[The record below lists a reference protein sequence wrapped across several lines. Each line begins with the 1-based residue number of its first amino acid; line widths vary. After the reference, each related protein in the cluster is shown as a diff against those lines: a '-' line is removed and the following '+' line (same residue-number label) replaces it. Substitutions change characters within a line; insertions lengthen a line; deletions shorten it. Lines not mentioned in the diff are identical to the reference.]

1 MVPHVIEPAEE
12 RVTKILR
19 SFKEPI
25 VSDVFA
31 RVVPDAFGRIQFRP
45 VGREREHFHI
55 SAVRSEPVRDFRL
68 GVIRGIVLNQVDAVT
83 AAIEGGH
90 HHLLHESQI
99 GLPLK
104 VIFLMEVDEIGV
116 VQTDRSK
123 DLLGMALPQRGNL
136 RLAATLGPGGM
147 QGGRSEE
154 HTSELQSPDHLVCR
168 LLLEKKKIN
177 KKIKKQIIINSKN
190 ELLDME

>member
-1 MVPHVIEPAEE
+1 ME
-12 RVTKILR
+12 R
-19 SFKEPI
+19 
-25 VSDVFA
+25 
-31 RVVPDAFGRIQFRP
+31 
-45 VGREREHFHI
+45 FHI
-55 SAVRSEPVRDFRL
+55 SEVLPF
-68 GVIRGIVLNQVDAVT
+68 VLNQVDAVT

-90 HHLLHESQI
+90 HHLLHENQI

-147 QGGRSEE
+147 QGGRLPKRSLVFENKSPRLRFWRFFLIRVGVAYPFALLFQIGLHQSSGRPLHGVAQVSE
-154 HTSELQSPDHLVCR
+154 
-168 LLLEKKKIN
+168 
-177 KKIKKQIIINSKN
+177 
-190 ELLDME
+190 